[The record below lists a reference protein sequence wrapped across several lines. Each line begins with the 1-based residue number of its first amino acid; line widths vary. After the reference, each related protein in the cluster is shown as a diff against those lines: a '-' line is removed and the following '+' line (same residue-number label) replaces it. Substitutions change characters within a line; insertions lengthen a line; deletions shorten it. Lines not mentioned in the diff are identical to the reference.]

1 MKGTGLKNIILV
13 LALCIPMHGASAY
26 NHPDNLEKRLLA
38 LDKALEES
46 GRFGSSR
53 GTISSTS
60 RDNVY
65 CREVPAILFGRISL
79 RPSPD

>member
-46 GRFGSSR
+46 GVRWKTLCVTHRFS
-53 GTISSTS
+53 
-60 RDNVY
+60 V
-65 CREVPAILFGRISL
+65 V
-79 RPSPD
+79 

>member
-46 GRFGSSR
+46 GRFGFQSR
-53 GTISSTS
+53 NEIQHFAEQ
-60 RDNVY
+60 NLL
-65 CREVPAILFGRISL
+65 P
-79 RPSPD
+79 

>member
-46 GRFGSSR
+46 ERFGFQIKR
-53 GTISSTS
+53 
-60 RDNVY
+60 
-65 CREVPAILFGRISL
+65 
-79 RPSPD
+79 

>member
-46 GRFGSSR
+46 GRFGFQSR
-53 GTISSTS
+53 NEIQHFAEQ
-60 RDNVY
+60 
-65 CREVPAILFGRISL
+65 CLLP
-79 RPSPD
+79 